1 MNNLKQWALYMRKE
15 TRQSKFLFQ
24 KELENDQ
31 QLVAFEQ
38 NTVKKCQ
45 ITKCKKYRNTQ
56 KI

>member
-15 TRQSKFLFQ
+15 THQSKVLFQ

-31 QLVAFEQ
+31 QLVALEQ

-45 ITKCKKYRNTQ
+45 ITKCKKYMNTQ

>member
-45 ITKCKKYRNTQ
+45 ITKCKKHRNTQ